1 MPLMPV
7 YFRRVKHLLVLICL
21 VLTGSIFQACQT
33 AESLDRLDELRPKA
47 EQGDANAQL
56 ALGIMYKD
64 GEGVAQDHAEAAR
77 WFRLA
82 ADQGDP
88 EAQWELGHIS
98 EDDAEAV
105 RWWRLAAGQGYVR
118 AQLILGRMYD
128 NGWDVPQDDIEAVRW
143 YRLAADQGDASA
155 QSHLAIMYQNGK
167 GVPQD
172 YVQAHIW
179 FDLAASRRFGGH
191 RQHDLDGRDRAA
203 GQMNPTQ
210 IAEARRL
217 AREWEAAH
225 PRD

>member
-1 MPLMPV
+1 MVVTSQTVEEVRPRAEAGDADAALTLGNM
-7 YFRRVKHLLVLICL
+7 Y
-21 VLTGSIFQACQT
+21 LTG
-33 AESLDRLDELRPKA
+33 K
-47 EQGDANAQL
+47 
-56 ALGIMYKD
+56 
-64 GEGVAQDHAEAAR
+64 GVALDYA
-77 WFRLA
+77 
-82 ADQGDP
+82 
-88 EAQWELGHIS
+88 
-98 EDDAEAV
+98 
-105 RWWRLAAGQGYVR
+105 
-118 AQLILGRMYD
+118 
-128 NGWDVPQDDIEAVRW
+128 EAVRW